1 MPFRVALH
9 NSKFLASHTVH
20 VTSDAKTR
28 PTITTFTTMSAL
40 RNMPQGDKSRGSA
53 AFATT
58 GMPTDVDTRDGS
70 AEVDEAS
77 GVGAETAGGPDD

>member
-1 MPFRVALH
+1 
-9 NSKFLASHTVH
+9 
-20 VTSDAKTR
+20 
-28 PTITTFTTMSAL
+28 
-40 RNMPQGDKSRGSA
+40 MPQGDKSRGSA